1 MYQYQ
6 PADKQFLSERVRE
19 FRSQV
24 ARRLAGDLN
33 EDEFRPLRLM
43 NGLYLQLHAYMLR
56 VAIPYG
62 VLSSNQLRQLGMI
75 ARKYDR
81 GFGHFTTRQ
90 NIQYNW
96 VRLVDT
102 PDILADLAKVNM
114 HAIQTS
120 GNCVRNVT
128 TDPFAGVAA
137 DEYEDPRPWA
147 EIMRQWSTLHPE
159 FVFLPRKFKIAI
171 TGAREDRAA
180 IAFHD
185 IGIRLVPNP
194 KDKNEIGFQMWA
206 GGGQGRTPFVAKL
219 VRDFLP
225 KKYLLSYLDAMLRV
239 YNLYGRRDNLYK
251 ARIKILVHEWGI
263 EKYQAAVEAEWQKIK
278 DKNFDL
284 DEKTKQRILA
294 DFKPKHIPLKDNN
307 FSSADLEK
315 QMASD
320 ERFAEWASIN
330 LDKHKDANYKLVT
343 IVLKDDKRMPG
354 DATDREMELIADVV
368 DEFSQGEVR
377 VSYIQNLVLPYVEV
391 SQLYKLFQALD
402 KLQLTDG
409 RKDRASDVICCPGLD
424 YCSLANARSLPIAMD
439 IIKTFANTKLEND
452 FGKLRINMSGCINA
466 CGHHHAGHIGILG
479 VDKKGVEAYQ
489 ISVGGDG
496 ADDAAISQILGRA
509 IAADEIPEV
518 MKKFSAIYHANKK
531 HNETF
536 IATVKRIGIV
546 PFKEAM
552 SKEEKH

>member
-6 PADKQFLSERVRE
+6 TEDKNFLSQRVAE
-19 FRSQV
+19 FRWQV
-24 ARRLAGDLN
+24 SRRLAGDLS

-62 VLSSNQLRQLGMI
+62 VLSSAQLRQLGMI
-75 ARKYDR
+75 AKKYDR

-96 VRLVDT
+96 IRLIDT
-102 PDILADLAKVNM
+102 PDIFADLAKVDM

-128 TDPFAGVAA
+128 TDPFAGAAA

-171 TGAREDRAA
+171 TGAKEDRAA

-185 IGIRLVPNP
+185 VGIRLIPNP
-194 KDKNEIGFQMWA
+194 ADKNEIGFQMLA
-206 GGGQGRTPFVAKL
+206 GGGQGRTPFVAKV

-251 ARIKILVHEWGI
+251 ARIKILVHEWGV
-263 EKYQAAVEAEWQKIK
+263 EKYRAAVEAEWEKIK
-278 DKNFDL
+278 DKSFDL
-284 DEKTKQRILA
+284 DEKIKNRILA
-294 DFKPKHIPLKDNN
+294 DFVLKLPPVQNKGFSDN
-307 FSSADLEK
+307 DLAQ

-320 ERFAEWASIN
+320 KNFAGWVRAN
-330 LDKHKDANYKLVT
+330 VDNHKNPDYKLVT

-354 DATDREMELIADVV
+354 DATDKEMALIADLA
-368 DEFSQGEVR
+368 DEFSRGEVR
-377 VSYIQNLVLPYVEV
+377 VTYIQNLVLPHVEK

-402 KLQLTDG
+402 AHQLADG
-409 RKDRASDVICCPGLD
+409 RKDMASDVICCPGLD

-439 IIKTFANTKLEND
+439 IIKTFAKTTEEDAL
-452 FGKLRINMSGCINA
+452 GKVRINMSGCINA

-489 ISVGGDG
+489 ISIGGNPT
-496 ADDAAISQILGRA
+496 DDAAIGQVLGRA
-509 IAADEIPEV
+509 VSAEDIPAALQSFAAV
-518 MKKFSAIYHANKK
+518 YQTNKQN
-531 HNETF
+531 NETF
-536 IATVKRIGIV
+536 FETVTRIGV
-546 PFKEAM
+546 EKFKAALQ
-552 SKEEKH
+552 EEKK